1 MKKKTDKTKMDKP
14 MDEHRVMFIDI
25 PVPKSR
31 SVSPLSPSPC
41 RDRNNG
47 FFDMISRR
55 FGRRSHDE
63 LCFHNHTE
71 EDSRS
76 SSTDSCSSTS
86 GRITVNAKNVHKHNS
101 NIELNCLS
109 SDSSSSDSSDNQ
121 NQALG
126 SRQQIHRRSSSS
138 IRRALQNLSLSS
150 RSLSCS
156 STPSQKTKKAKK
168 TPPPKRILR
177 QPVSYTYLKG
187 MSGLPTQRVPRSS
200 VCCHYA
206 HR

>member
-1 MKKKTDKTKMDKP
+1 
-14 MDEHRVMFIDI
+14 MDEPRVMFIDI
-25 PVPKSR
+25 PSVAKSR
-31 SVSPLSPSPC
+31 SVSPISPS
-41 RDRNNG
+41 RYRERSVG

-55 FGRRSHDE
+55 FAGRSHDE
-63 LCFHNHTE
+63 LCFHNAE

-86 GRITVNAKNVHKHNS
+86 GHLAVISKSGHNS
-101 NIELNCLS
+101 NLELNCSTS
-109 SDSSSSDSSDNQ
+109 STSESSGSESADNT
-121 NQALG
+121 NNKE
-126 SRQQIHRRSSSS
+126 SRIHHHRRSSSS
-138 IRRALQNLSLSS
+138 IRRALESLSLSS

-156 STPSQKTKKAKK
+156 STPSKETKTSTKKCKN

-177 QPVSYTYLKG
+177 QPVSYVYLKG
-187 MSGLPTQRVPRSS
+187 ISGLPTQRVPRSS